1 MAQPFL
7 FCFPARRSMNFAGV
21 RRLLNLLLHP
31 LPAAILALL
40 FSLLLFDAFPADSL
54 MYHLPFSARL
64 LHLPGAPDFVNVT
77 EGRYQGFPSLWRILL
92 GPGLVW
98 NHPRLFIVP
107 NLFALGLLVYCCRRL
122 LGLSRSLIVCCCLIF
137 PVAIYGFRSSLQDFF
152 VNTLVLSASLV
163 LFQSASGRDG
173 DHRKTLWIGWWDL
186 LALLCLALAANVKF
200 QGLFMAMVVLA
211 AATFF
216 RWQDGASFGGQ
227 GLSPQRRPMLL
238 AAILIALIFAQPLQ
252 NISRFGNPFYPVSVL
267 GLSGMEQR
275 HASPIQYIP
284 RIPILT
290 NAASYVVSA
299 YEIDPIIRSKAGLS
313 FNRSWHNH
321 NLPKPEYQPVHPDYP
336 WIVTGGSN
344 GFLFLLLSVGA
355 ILSVY
360 GSKSG
365 VLLQLTPSLI
375 LRRRLLITSFL
386 FMVLPQ
392 SMELRYYMISL
403 FVPAMVAV
411 SGEATS
417 LRLLMRWIVVAGL
430 WITLFTSFLQ
440 PTYYWA
446 RTGEWISARGI
457 LSPDVYRGLP
467 SVQDCVSKRELW
479 GGFVS
484 KASDRTSGDIQASM
498 ACHFRLNQR

>member
-1 MAQPFL
+1 MTH
-7 FCFPARRSMNFAGV
+7 ARL

-31 LPAAILALL
+31 VPAAILALL

-64 LHLPGAPDFVNVT
+64 LHLPGAPDFANVA
-77 EGRYQGFPSLWRILL
+77 EGRYQGFPSLWRVLL

-107 NLFALGLLVYCCRRL
+107 NLFALGLLVYCCRRF
-122 LGLSRSLIVCCCLIF
+122 LGLSRSLVVCCCLTF
-137 PVAIYGFRSSLQDFF
+137 PVALYGFRSSLQDFF
-152 VNTLVLSASLV
+152 VNILVLTASIV
-163 LFQSASGRDG
+163 LFQSIPRRDG
-173 DHRKTLWIGWWDL
+173 DHRKTLWIEWWDL
-186 LALLCLALAANVKF
+186 LALLCLVLAANVKF
-200 QGLFMAMVVLA
+200 QGLFMAVLVLVA
-211 AATFF
+211 ASFF
-216 RWQDGASFGGQ
+216 RWRDGASFGGQ
-227 GLSPQRRPMLL
+227 GLSPQRRTMLV

-267 GLSGMEQR
+267 GLSGTEQR

-290 NAASYVVSA
+290 NAASYLVSA

-321 NLPKPEYQPVHPDYP
+321 NLPKSEYQPVHPDYP

-344 GFLFLLLSVGA
+344 GFLFLLLFVGA
-355 ILSVY
+355 VLSVY

-365 VLLQLTPSLI
+365 VYPELTPSLI
-375 LRRRLLITSFL
+375 LRRRLLITSLL

-403 FVPAMVAV
+403 FVPALVAV

-430 WITLFTSFLQ
+430 WLTLFTSFLQ

-446 RTGEWISARGI
+446 RTGEWISARGL
-457 LSPDVYRGLP
+457 LSPDVYRDLP
-467 SVQDCVSKRELW
+467 SVQDCVNKRELW
-479 GGFVS
+479 GGLVS
-484 KASDRTSGDIQASM
+484 KASDRTTADIQASI
-498 ACHFRLNQR
+498 ACHFRLNQRRRDSAQKP